1 MLLASPL
8 PPTIHP
14 WPALLLR
21 QVSALAEVVV
31 TVVDLVISYS
41 VKRQRQ
47 APAAVSSLEVVVV
60 ERVERVER
68 AERARKAITIVLLFM
83 SSPQLRLLLRR

>member
-60 ERVERVER
+60 ERVER